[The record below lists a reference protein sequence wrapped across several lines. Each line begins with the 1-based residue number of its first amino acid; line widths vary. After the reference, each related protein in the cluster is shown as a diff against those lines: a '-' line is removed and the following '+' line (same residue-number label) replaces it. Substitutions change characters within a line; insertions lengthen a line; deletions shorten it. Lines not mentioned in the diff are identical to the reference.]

1 MNNYDDKEI
10 GAMSN
15 DELGK
20 FLGITKKM
28 LEKAKANQTKV
39 KIALDHAQ
47 KLYERIDIDLQDN
60 DSYDS
65 WNPCPYSYAD
75 RKAAGKKVGK
85 YQLKAKELSHEIF
98 YLERTIGRTQ
108 AEVGIRSGV
117 RGKVSSIIG
126 DMFDEV

>member
-10 GAMSN
+10 GAMTN

-28 LEKAKANQTKV
+28 LDRAKVNQTKV

-75 RKAAGKKVGK
+75 LRVAGKKVSK
-85 YQLKAKELSHEIF
+85 LEFKLKEINNQLF
-98 YLERTIGRTQ
+98 YLKRTIGRAKTE
-108 AEVGIRSGV
+108 ANMRSGV
-117 RGKVSSIIG
+117 DGKVSSIIN
-126 DMFDEV
+126 DLFDEV